1 MTMTYNLTA
10 TEHAAGMADYIEDG
24 NRLALGLGNR
34 GPIKLDADG
43 MLTADILAAYWQHGF
58 YVFEGAIGAD
68 ELADLRADV
77 QDVLDRAPVEDGATL
92 NRHGEPA
99 LGLEFELP
107 SYRFAKPLSD
117 PLGGTTKNKGR
128 HPVKLVEPTPAAD
141 APASI
146 VQNLMGNLQMMDS
159 CLRLYAHP
167 GLLAAAASVLGVDFV
182 PYNEVSFVK
191 EPGLGPA
198 VAWHRDGTTH
208 WDAADW
214 EQGAHGFNF
223 MAQLYPSTAGNGV
236 WVLPGS
242 HKQKQVDIKQLMAE
256 SGSERLAD
264 AVPMVCAAGDVFMT
278 NRQLIHGSFAN
289 TSPDRRITLN
299 AGFFARKRILNVTT
313 ARLLGAVE
321 TFDADRIFERSRMI
335 AVAADARQQR
345 FPGEER
351 YPYEPML
358 GHEDDNRWNEET
370 RLSVVKNYNLRDM
383 YI

>member
-1 MTMTYNLTA
+1 
-10 TEHAAGMADYIEDG
+10 
-24 NRLALGLGNR
+24 
-34 GPIKLDADG
+34 
-43 MLTADILAAYWQHGF
+43 
-58 YVFEGAIGAD
+58 
-68 ELADLRADV
+68 
-77 QDVLDRAPVEDGATL
+77 
-92 NRHGEPA
+92 
-99 LGLEFELP
+99 
-107 SYRFAKPLSD
+107 
-117 PLGGTTKNKGR
+117 
-128 HPVKLVEPTPAAD
+128 
-141 APASI
+141 
-146 VQNLMGNLQMMDS
+146 
-159 CLRLYAHP
+159 
-167 GLLAAAASVLGVDFV
+167 V